1 MRERLLQAF
10 RIEHRD
16 YIEGIGA
23 FLDAAEREGTVAAR
37 ALDEMFRQAHSLKGA
52 ARAVGLPAVETVA
65 HRVETLFDRIRTVGG
80 ALDAA
85 AVALVRR
92 ALDAVE
98 DEVASLDGSAPPPD
112 TAPLLAALD
121 AHLGEA
127 APVPAR
133 PAEAPAS
140 NDAPDIAPVA
150 LPDTAPAGPA
160 APEPVAPP
168 QPLAETMRVEV
179 ARFDRIME
187 TAGELVAGQ
196 HQRDEAVRA
205 LADLGRQIGELRAGW
220 GKLRRGLRA
229 RDGAGGELDPLL
241 DQIEQ
246 RLRGVARLQR
256 SVHGQERRAARTARQ
271 LGEDLQRELGDARM
285 VPVEV
290 AFGTVRPMV
299 RALAADLGVPVEVQA
314 TGLELRA
321 DRLVLQRL
329 KDPVLHL
336 LRNAVGHGIEPAAE
350 RAARGKPPAGAVSL
364 AFAVDQ
370 GRLTVTVTDDGR
382 GIDAARLRSAAR
394 RLRLAGDEVEAMGD
408 TELLQLVFRPGFTT
422 REEVSDLSG
431 RGMGLSVVWEAA
443 TRLGGAVSVR
453 SRAGAGTEFR
463 LSVPVTAMAQALLL
477 VRAGDQLYGIPAGGI
492 ERLHR
497 AGPADIGTVEGRL
510 VLRIGDRP
518 VPLASLAGAL
528 GAGDGEIQMGGQR
541 SVPVVVVGGEERLL
555 AVACDELL
563 GLRQGLVRD
572 LGHPLP
578 PSGLVSGGVLLEDGA
593 MALVINPFVLA
604 GGAGA
609 GSGLE
614 LVERR
619 PEPTTPAILVVD
631 DSLTTRT
638 LEKSILEAHGFEVHL
653 AVNGMQALRHL
664 RAERIDLVIADV
676 QMPELDGFGLL
687 ASMKEDPALAD
698 IPVIL
703 VTSLEKRE
711 DRARGLAL
719 GADAYIVKRKFDQA
733 ELLSTIGQLL

>member
-1 MRERLLQAF
+1 MNDLRERLLQAF

-23 FLDAAEREGTVAAR
+23 FLDAAEREGTVAPR

-80 ALDAA
+80 TLDAA

-98 DEVASLDGSAPPPD
+98 DEVASLDGSAPAPD
-112 TAPLLAALD
+112 TAPLLTAFD
-121 AHLGEA
+121 AHLGDA
-127 APVPAR
+127 APVP
-133 PAEAPAS
+133 PTPEPT
-140 NDAPDIAPVA
+140 PEP
-150 LPDTAPAGPA
+150 LPGPA
-160 APEPVAPP
+160 AVRDTATTIAAPPPEPAPSP

-187 TAGELVAGQ
+187 MAGELVAGQ
-196 HQRDEAVRA
+196 HQRDETVRSLA
-205 LADLGRQIGELRAGW
+205 LLGRQVGELQAGW
-220 GKLRRGLRA
+220 GRLRRALRA
-229 RDGAGGELDPLL
+229 LDGAAGDLGPLV
-241 DQIEQ
+241 DQVEQ

-256 SVHGQERRAARTARQ
+256 SAHGQERRAVRAARQ
-271 LGEDLQRELGDARM
+271 LGEELQRELGDARM

-290 AFGTVRPMV
+290 AFGTVRQMV
-299 RALAADLGVPVEVQA
+299 RALAADLGVPVEVQVG
-314 TGLELRA
+314 GLDLRA

-350 RAARGKPPAGAVSL
+350 RTVRGKPPAGTVSL
-364 AFAVDQ
+364 AFAVES
-370 GRLTVTVTDDGR
+370 GRLTVTVADDGR
-382 GIDAARLRSAAR
+382 GIDAARVRAAAR
-394 RLRLAGDEVEAMGD
+394 RLRLVGDDAEAMGD
-408 TELLQLVFRPGFTT
+408 AELLQLVFRPGFTT

-463 LSVPVTAMAQALLL
+463 LSVPVTAMVQALLL

-497 AGPADIGTVEGRL
+497 ARATDIGSVEGRL
-510 VLRIGDRP
+510 VLRLGDRP
-518 VPLASLAGAL
+518 VPLASLTGAL
-528 GAGDGEIQMGGQR
+528 GIGDGEIQTGGQR
-541 SVPVVVVGGEERLL
+541 SVPVVVVGGDGRRLAL
-555 AVACDELL
+555 ACDELL

-578 PSGLVSGGVLLEDGA
+578 ASGLVSGGVLLEDGA
-593 MALVINPFVLA
+593 MALVVNPFVLA
-604 GGAGA
+604 GGAVA
-609 GSGLE
+609 GSGLQ
-614 LVERR
+614 LVDRR
-619 PEPTTPAILVVD
+619 PERATPAILVVD

>member
-1 MRERLLQAF
+1 MNDLRERLLQAF

-23 FLDAAEREGTVAAR
+23 FLDAAEREGTVPPR

-80 ALDAA
+80 ALDAV

-127 APVPAR
+127 APVPAPGPEK
-133 PAEAPAS
+133 PAEP
-140 NDAPDIAPVA
+140 PAPVTGHDA
-150 LPDTAPAGPA
+150 AGPPAG
-160 APEPVAPP
+160 EPVAPP

-187 TAGELVAGQ
+187 TAGELVSGQ
-196 HQRDEAVRA
+196 HQRDETVRA
-205 LADLGRQIGELRAGW
+205 LADLGRQIGELTAGW
-220 GKLRRGLRA
+220 GKLRRALRA
-229 RDGAGGELDPLL
+229 QEGGGELDPLL

-256 SVHGQERRAARTARQ
+256 SVHGQERRAARSARQ
-271 LGEDLQRELGDARM
+271 LGEELQRELGDARM

-299 RALAADLGVPVEVQA
+299 RALAADLGVPVEVQVA
-314 TGLELRA
+314 GLELRA

-350 RAARGKPPAGAVSL
+350 RVARGKPPAGAVSL
-364 AFAVDQ
+364 AFAVEQ
-370 GRLTVTVTDDGR
+370 GRLTVTVADDGR
-382 GIDAARLRSAAR
+382 GIDAARVRAAAR
-394 RLRLAGDEVEAMGD
+394 RLRLAGDEVEDMGD
-408 TELLQLVFRPGFTT
+408 AELLQLVFRPGFTT

-443 TRLGGAVSVR
+443 TRLGGAVTVR
-453 SRAGAGTEFR
+453 SRAGAGTGFR

-528 GAGDGEIQMGGQR
+528 GAGDGEIQTGGQR

-555 AVACDELL
+555 AVACDELV

-593 MALVINPFVLA
+593 MALVVNPFVLA
-604 GGAGA
+604 GGAVA

-614 LVERR
+614 LVDRR
-619 PEPTTPAILVVD
+619 PERTTPAILVVD